1 MSTLIESPVAIPGSF
16 MPDQDSL
23 MFRPARCGPSVFIP
37 PASDNNSYPETPTS
51 TSFTGR
57 SQPIST
63 QTEYNHETS
72 RKRPRLTTAR
82 NQSHKQGRSAYD
94 SYRLSSI
101 QTQTQTP
108 CRDDALSPPPFV
120 STDYRMA
127 GGGLDTQLAPGVQ
140 GEEDGHEYDYEADC
154 RPSRFAAQHK
164 SFQSDSYFPL
174 QSTPQAEQRGKRRH
188 SSNSPKGWGKTVWA
202 LTGGIAGKVFNFCWE
217 TTFKGFYAGGGNG
230 YQFQMDSGCDSKIW
244 TQGMDISQQ
253 EDVFQNDYSANQD
266 PARERTP
273 VPGGFPEDQPNFIE
287 DYMSNPSPSR
297 MNGAGPRSGPIATPT
312 FQRGVSLA
320 SSRNEWVVV
329 GEEDQDDDGDGQDS
343 ISREASPVRKKS
355 RASTA
360 NLYARPA
367 LTARQASG
375 PSVRPRMA
383 SRSSSSSVCHKP
395 SISSLSSASFASP
408 RRTFTTVNN
417 SNSPALHAT
426 PRQSGIGVCSGRG
439 SHGPTG
445 TTTITSPKR
454 PTATIKGRSSSNTRA
469 SLASPRRYASASQL
483 ATGAV
488 GAVDPHLSAG
498 LSETP
503 TIIVSPH
510 HQPSPEVRK
519 FEQKLR
525 RKEARQ
531 DETMNRFNAQLQ
543 AMIREGQQALG
554 AKVEVELVDEDEDD
568 DDAVDC

>member
-1 MSTLIESPVAIPGSF
+1 MSTLIESPVTIPGSF

-37 PASDNNSYPETPTS
+37 PATDNNSYPPTPTS
-51 TSFTGR
+51 TSFPSH

-63 QTEYNHETS
+63 QTDYNHETS
-72 RKRPRLTTAR
+72 RKRPRLTTVR
-82 NQSHKQGRSAYD
+82 NQSQEQGRSAYD
-94 SYRLSSI
+94 SKRLSSL
-101 QTQTQTP
+101 QTRTQTQTP
-108 CRDDALSPPPFV
+108 SRDDALSPPPFV

-127 GGGLDTQLAPGVQ
+127 GGGLDAQLASGVQ
-140 GEEDGHEYDYEADC
+140 VEEDGHEYDYEADC

-164 SFQSDSYFPL
+164 PFQSDSYFPL
-174 QSTPQAEQRGKRRH
+174 SSTPQAEQRGKRRL

-230 YQFQMDSGCDSKIW
+230 YQLQVDSGCDSKTW
-244 TQGMDISQQ
+244 TQQVGISQQ
-253 EDVFQNDYSANQD
+253 DVFQNDYSASQD
-266 PARERTP
+266 RARERTP

-297 MNGAGPRSGPIATPT
+297 MNGAGPKFSYAATPT
-312 FQRGVSLA
+312 LQRGVSSA
-320 SSRNEWVVV
+320 SRNEWVVV
-329 GEEDQDDDGDGQDS
+329 GEEDQDQEDDNQDS
-343 ISREASPVRKKS
+343 ISRDASPVRKKS

-360 NLYARPA
+360 SLYARPA

-375 PSVRPRMA
+375 SARPRMS
-383 SRSSSSSVCHKP
+383 SRSSSSTIYQKP
-395 SISSLSSASFASP
+395 SIGSLSSASFASP

-417 SNSPALHAT
+417 GNTGSPALHAT
-426 PRQSGIGVCSGRG
+426 RQSGGRG
-439 SHGPTG
+439 SHVHTG

-454 PTATIKGRSSSNTRA
+454 PTGIQSRSSSNSRASLA

-488 GAVDPHLSAG
+488 GAGPDG

-525 RKEARQ
+525 RKEAKQ

-554 AKVEVELVDEDEDD
+554 AKVEVELVDEDDDDD
-568 DDAVDC
+568 DDAVDG